1 MAIFKILSN
10 ISETASKA
18 KDVISSISDVTKLKN
33 KSNDNYEEIVPTPK
47 STIDRNTEVAEVIN
61 TGITIPTRINNI
73 EDMKGFLSQIESQAS
88 SSLQAMIQAQTTV
101 IKYIQSPT
109 LIDSSLDTM
118 ILSLRESLSECENEN
133 QKTEY
138 RKLFHRII
146 ANYIFF
152 IDARFKV
159 EIENDK
165 EAGMQLLS
173 IAGETLSQNIVSVAT
188 MALSGPVGA
197 SAISKMTISNIFD
210 SNKEN
215 IFATTFKWFNAEK
228 RINEKTKDF
237 YDSLLE
243 IIKKLDKYQPAI
255 GKSMLIYG
263 AIERYAKAITG
274 FIMNSDIKK
283 IEYEIEQIE
292 NALKCNQSIKDYAN
306 IQLQTLFGNP
316 ISDTLKLRV
325 LRTEL
330 ENAKKQQATHNSS
343 FINIHK
349 SKDAKQIA
357 YLENEIFKIESCIKS
372 TLNDAKERLKAEK
385 EKYDDYYNSIMAVAA
400 KYDDFI

>member
-1 MAIFKILSN
+1 MGMFKILNN
-10 ISETASKA
+10 ISETAFKA
-18 KDVISSISDVTKLKN
+18 KDVISSISDVAKYTN
-33 KSNDNYEEIVPTPK
+33 KSNEYNEQLNQQDSSIK
-47 STIDRNTEVAEVIN
+47 RKDAEVIN
-61 TGITIPTRINNI
+61 SNITISTKISNI
-73 EDMKGFLSQIESQAS
+73 EEMKGFLNLIESQAS

-101 IKYIQSPT
+101 IKYIQAPT

-118 ILSLRESLSECENEN
+118 ILSLRESLSVCEDEN

-165 EAGMQLLS
+165 EEGMQLLS
-173 IAGETLSQNIVSVAT
+173 AAGNALSQNIISVAS
-188 MALSGPVGA
+188 MVLSGPIGV
-197 SAISKMTISNIFD
+197 SALSKMTVNNLFD
-210 SNKEN
+210 SNKESLL
-215 IFATTFKWFNAEK
+215 ATTFKWFNAEK

-237 YDSLLE
+237 YDSLLA

-274 FIMNSDIKK
+274 YIMNSNIKK
-283 IEYEIEQIE
+283 IESEIEQIE
-292 NALKCNQSIKDYAN
+292 NILKCNQSVKDLAN
-306 IQLQTLFGNP
+306 DHLQTVLGGPTSNALRLR
-316 ISDTLKLRV
+316 TLKV
-325 LRTEL
+325 EL
-330 ENAKKQQATHNSS
+330 EEAKKEQAKHNSS
-343 FINIHK
+343 FINIYK
-349 SKDAKQIA
+349 NKDVKHIA
-357 YLENEIFKIESCIKS
+357 FLENEIFQVESCIRE
-372 TLNDAKERLKAEK
+372 TLNDAKERLKQER
-385 EKYDDYYNSIMAVAA
+385 EKYNEYYNSIMSIAA